1 MQLGYTSLWVFY
13 VSTWLQI
20 HRVLSPSNCCLM
32 VVDRLLRSWTDAKKS
47 FLTQKHLT
55 HLIAAY
61 SCKGFTTKV
70 SVYHHQHG
78 KCDLPLAPSI
88 SCHLRALGPF
98 PHTPGTQ
105 ISPLSSC
112 AFFSHKLSL
121 FPHLPLRNVGRVST
135 KTLQK
140 YQCLE
145 CVFACQYTRNEVGQE
160 TLVKRAWYASYE

>member
-20 HRVLSPSNCCLM
+20 HRVLLPSNCCLM

-112 AFFSHKLSL
+112 GFFLTNSLSSL
-121 FPHLPLRNVGRVST
+121 IFHCAMSDVYQPKPSRNISVWNVFSRVNTHGT
-135 KTLQK
+135 K
-140 YQCLE
+140 
-145 CVFACQYTRNEVGQE
+145 
-160 TLVKRAWYASYE
+160 